1 MKAFWAFLALLGLT
15 GCTAVSPVTWKERV
29 ERKPAQIIPQLHYEE
44 QGTGETLLLLHGL
57 GESSFTWRYLVDDL
71 AKQYRVISLD
81 MKGFGK
87 SPKPRDGRYSIYDQ
101 AIVVKQFI
109 EQQQLDKFTLVGHS
123 LGGGVALALTLM
135 AEQETWDIERLVL
148 IDAAAYKQNLPSMLR
163 DLSKPVVGDIGIYVV
178 SPTKQA
184 KQAYKFSF
192 YNDMK
197 IPSEGVKEYARN
209 LLRPR
214 SRYVFLQS
222 TKQLIPEDIE
232 AVSQQYAQIQ
242 QPTLIIWGY
251 HDVVIHRRNAKRLHN
266 DLTNSTLKLIR
277 DAGHMPQEETPKQV
291 FALITDWLS
300 KQ

>member
-1 MKAFWAFLALLGLT
+1 MKAFWALLALLGFT
-15 GCTAVSPVTWKERV
+15 GCTAVAPVTWKERI
-29 ERKPAQIIPQLHYEE
+29 ERKPSQTLTPLHYAE
-44 QGTGETLLLLHGL
+44 QGNGDTLLLLHGL

-81 MKGFGK
+81 MKGFGQ

-101 AIVVKQFI
+101 AIAVKHFI
-109 EQQQLDKFTLVGHS
+109 EQQQLENVTLVGHS

-135 AEQETWDIERLVL
+135 AEQESWDVKRLIL
-148 IDAAAYKQNLPSMLR
+148 INAAAYKQNLPSMLR
-163 DLSKPVVGDIGIYVV
+163 DLAKPVVGDIGIYMV

-184 KQAYKFSF
+184 KQAYQFAF
-192 YNDMK
+192 YNNMK
-197 IPSEGVKEYARN
+197 IPAEGVKEYARN

-232 AVSQQYAQIQ
+232 CVSRQYTQIK

-251 HDVVIHRRNAKRLHN
+251 HDAVVHRRHAKRLHQN
-266 DLTNSTLKLIR
+266 LSNSTLEIIR
-277 DAGHMPQEETPKQV
+277 NAGHMPQEETPQQV
-291 FALITDWLS
+291 LSLIQDWLIS
-300 KQ
+300 H